1 MPAMDAILRD
11 WIREVF
17 DQHKAL
23 LPIAVRQRAKFEGW
37 LKFELASI
45 AKQQG
50 ARQVEVEVSYS
61 NGTKRADIGFEF
73 DGTAYCVELKTPNT
87 NWRMPSVPL
96 NKHRPITRNIA
107 GIVRDAKKLTECPK
121 QGIVAFALFPVPP
134 GSRRWM
140 TYLQRIAEEAQ
151 VPLSEEKNC
160 FRWQVDLPSEQGEK
174 PEIVVCT
181 FLVNAAQP

>member
-1 MPAMDAILRD
+1 MPAMDAMLRD

-37 LKFELASI
+37 LKFELAFV
-45 AKQQG
+45 AGQHG
-50 ARQVEVEVSYS
+50 AQEVQVEVPYQGSK
-61 NGTKRADIGFEF
+61 KRADIGFVF
-73 DGTAYCVELKTPNT
+73 DDVPYCVELKTPNT
-87 NWRMPSVPL
+87 NWRMPAVPV

-107 GIVRDAKKLTECPK
+107 SIVRDAKKLAECPR

-134 GSRRWM
+134 GSRRWVK
-140 TYLQRIAEEAQ
+140 YLQRIAEETQ
-151 VPLSEEKNC
+151 VHLSEEKDC

-181 FLVNAAQP
+181 FAVNAAQP

>member
-1 MPAMDAILRD
+1 MAAMDAILRD

-37 LKFELASI
+37 LKFELALV
-45 AKQQG
+45 AEQHG
-50 ARQVEVEVSYS
+50 AQEVQVEVPYQGSK
-61 NGTKRADIGFEF
+61 KRADLGFAF
-73 DGTAYCVELKTPNT
+73 NGAAYCVELKTPNT
-87 NWRMPSVPL
+87 NWRMRAVPV

-107 GIVRDAKKLTECPK
+107 GVVNDAKKLAECPR
-121 QGIVAFALFPVPP
+121 QGIVAFALFPVPQ
-134 GSRRWM
+134 GDAQWIK
-140 TYLQRIAEEAQ
+140 YLRRIAKNTGILLA
-151 VPLSEEKNC
+151 EEKNC

-181 FLVNAAQP
+181 FLVNTAQP